1 MVCVVATILTL
12 SLILPPLSP
21 GLQGVRRDHRPG
33 LPDVEEGDEDD
44 EEAEEEEQRQTL
56 PAEESRAAIRVL
68 VEPPESEGRAAS
80 PPPPPPPPVVTV
92 EAPRVVSGKRIPFT
106 VTWILEAQK
115 FLRNPK
121 TSPNRML
128 RHPPGSIITI
138 NVHALKTLI
147 FHLHKN
153 VDFGHILCSLG
164 DVTPTPPPPPGGRF
178 PKPTVGLSL

>member
-1 MVCVVATILTL
+1 MVCVVTTILTP

-68 VEPPESEGRAAS
+68 VEPPESEGREAS

-92 EAPRVVSGKRIPFT
+92 EAPRVVSGKRHTTRDRAERGGQFP
-106 VTWILEAQK
+106 AA
-115 FLRNPK
+115 
-121 TSPNRML
+121 S
-128 RHPPGSIITI
+128 
-138 NVHALKTLI
+138 
-147 FHLHKN
+147 
-153 VDFGHILCSLG
+153 G
-164 DVTPTPPPPPGGRF
+164 DRGGAPCGVR
-178 PKPTVGLSL
+178 